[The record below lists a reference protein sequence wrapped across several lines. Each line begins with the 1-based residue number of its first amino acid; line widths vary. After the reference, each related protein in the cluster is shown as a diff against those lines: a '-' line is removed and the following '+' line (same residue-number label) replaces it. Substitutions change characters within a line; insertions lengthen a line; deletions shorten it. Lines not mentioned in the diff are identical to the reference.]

1 MVLQLVFT
9 PNLTNYH
16 TLVFG
21 LHCHSQT
28 EVQYLAQNEIGKEV
42 AVWQV
47 IFSVKYQEILP
58 LKSSLPSKKSPAN
71 PQVNYMHTFFLIT
84 KLLTVSKARFS
95 YNIPFLV

>member
-47 IFSVKYQEILP
+47 IFSVKY
-58 LKSSLPSKKSPAN
+58 
-71 PQVNYMHTFFLIT
+71 
-84 KLLTVSKARFS
+84 
-95 YNIPFLV
+95 